1 MNALVGRMFRN
12 IYRLNPEL
20 PRKFMHE
27 VNQDQLTEAILAF
40 VQIYGYSHLC
50 QTCETCQFGDWIFE
64 AMRAMPTL
72 QNRAKNGLASE
83 GIE

>member
-20 PRKFMHE
+20 TRKFMRE

-64 AMRAMPTL
+64 AMRHAFTL
-72 QNRAKNGLASE
+72 
-83 GIE
+83 